1 MDNRVI
7 SSDDPNAIQK
17 LQDKLEMCEKSQKYM
32 KEVNAYYR
40 KNGTC
45 EGFPGME
52 AARAARLDESVRQA
66 YSWDKQP
73 FPSYAL
79 TNNSAE
85 IRRLKQRI
93 EKLTVNQE
101 VGFVGWTFD
110 GGEVV
115 ANSEENRLQI
125 LFDEKPDE
133 QKRSALKGNGF
144 KWSPSQG
151 AWQRQLNDN
160 AIYAASRMEF
170 LRPESGESPVKLQ
183 PKAPK
188 KMRRKDEVMI
198 VGGKINR
205 EIRNYTESMFFGLSL
220 RQFIFSAL
228 ALGVAVGLYFILKP
242 YVGTETVS
250 WMCILGAAPFAALGF
265 ITYHGMTA
273 EQFIWA
279 WLRSEFIEP
288 KEIKFE
294 PVNLYYEALKDTIEN
309 HAKEEMKAND

>member
-151 AWQRQLNDN
+151 AWQRQLNQN
-160 AIYAASRMEF
+160 AIRAAARLDYAASRMEF

-188 KMRRKDEVMI
+188 KD
-198 VGGKINR
+198 
-205 EIRNYTESMFFGLSL
+205 
-220 RQFIFSAL
+220 
-228 ALGVAVGLYFILKP
+228 
-242 YVGTETVS
+242 
-250 WMCILGAAPFAALGF
+250 AP
-265 ITYHGMTA
+265 
-273 EQFIWA
+273 E
-279 WLRSEFIEP
+279 R
-288 KEIKFE
+288 
-294 PVNLYYEALKDTIEN
+294 
-309 HAKEEMKAND
+309 

>member
-17 LQDKLEMCEKSQKYM
+17 MQDKLEMCEKSQKYM

-125 LFDEKPDE
+125 FFDEKPDE

-188 KMRRKDEVMI
+188 K
-198 VGGKINR
+198 
-205 EIRNYTESMFFGLSL
+205 
-220 RQFIFSAL
+220 
-228 ALGVAVGLYFILKP
+228 
-242 YVGTETVS
+242 
-250 WMCILGAAPFAALGF
+250 GAP
-265 ITYHGMTA
+265 
-273 EQFIWA
+273 E
-279 WLRSEFIEP
+279 R
-288 KEIKFE
+288 
-294 PVNLYYEALKDTIEN
+294 
-309 HAKEEMKAND
+309 

>member
-1 MDNRVI
+1 MNNRVI

-188 KMRRKDEVMI
+188 KD
-198 VGGKINR
+198 
-205 EIRNYTESMFFGLSL
+205 
-220 RQFIFSAL
+220 
-228 ALGVAVGLYFILKP
+228 
-242 YVGTETVS
+242 
-250 WMCILGAAPFAALGF
+250 AP
-265 ITYHGMTA
+265 
-273 EQFIWA
+273 E
-279 WLRSEFIEP
+279 R
-288 KEIKFE
+288 
-294 PVNLYYEALKDTIEN
+294 
-309 HAKEEMKAND
+309 

>member
-160 AIYAASRMEF
+160 AIYTASRMEF

-188 KMRRKDEVMI
+188 KD
-198 VGGKINR
+198 
-205 EIRNYTESMFFGLSL
+205 
-220 RQFIFSAL
+220 
-228 ALGVAVGLYFILKP
+228 
-242 YVGTETVS
+242 
-250 WMCILGAAPFAALGF
+250 AP
-265 ITYHGMTA
+265 
-273 EQFIWA
+273 E
-279 WLRSEFIEP
+279 R
-288 KEIKFE
+288 
-294 PVNLYYEALKDTIEN
+294 
-309 HAKEEMKAND
+309 

>member
-125 LFDEKPDE
+125 RFDEKPDE

-188 KMRRKDEVMI
+188 KD
-198 VGGKINR
+198 
-205 EIRNYTESMFFGLSL
+205 
-220 RQFIFSAL
+220 
-228 ALGVAVGLYFILKP
+228 
-242 YVGTETVS
+242 
-250 WMCILGAAPFAALGF
+250 AP
-265 ITYHGMTA
+265 
-273 EQFIWA
+273 E
-279 WLRSEFIEP
+279 R
-288 KEIKFE
+288 
-294 PVNLYYEALKDTIEN
+294 
-309 HAKEEMKAND
+309 

>member
-1 MDNRVI
+1 MCPKTERHEIMDNRVI

-188 KMRRKDEVMI
+188 KD
-198 VGGKINR
+198 
-205 EIRNYTESMFFGLSL
+205 
-220 RQFIFSAL
+220 
-228 ALGVAVGLYFILKP
+228 
-242 YVGTETVS
+242 
-250 WMCILGAAPFAALGF
+250 AP
-265 ITYHGMTA
+265 
-273 EQFIWA
+273 E
-279 WLRSEFIEP
+279 R
-288 KEIKFE
+288 
-294 PVNLYYEALKDTIEN
+294 
-309 HAKEEMKAND
+309 

>member
-32 KEVNAYYR
+32 KEVNAHYR

-188 KMRRKDEVMI
+188 KD
-198 VGGKINR
+198 
-205 EIRNYTESMFFGLSL
+205 
-220 RQFIFSAL
+220 
-228 ALGVAVGLYFILKP
+228 
-242 YVGTETVS
+242 
-250 WMCILGAAPFAALGF
+250 AP
-265 ITYHGMTA
+265 
-273 EQFIWA
+273 E
-279 WLRSEFIEP
+279 R
-288 KEIKFE
+288 
-294 PVNLYYEALKDTIEN
+294 
-309 HAKEEMKAND
+309 

>member
-1 MDNRVI
+1 MAVFLCPKTERNEIMDNRVI

-188 KMRRKDEVMI
+188 KD
-198 VGGKINR
+198 
-205 EIRNYTESMFFGLSL
+205 
-220 RQFIFSAL
+220 
-228 ALGVAVGLYFILKP
+228 
-242 YVGTETVS
+242 
-250 WMCILGAAPFAALGF
+250 APA
-265 ITYHGMTA
+265 
-273 EQFIWA
+273 
-279 WLRSEFIEP
+279 R
-288 KEIKFE
+288 
-294 PVNLYYEALKDTIEN
+294 
-309 HAKEEMKAND
+309 

>member
-52 AARAARLDESVRQA
+52 AARAARLDESVIQA

-183 PKAPK
+183 PQAPK
-188 KMRRKDEVMI
+188 KD
-198 VGGKINR
+198 
-205 EIRNYTESMFFGLSL
+205 
-220 RQFIFSAL
+220 
-228 ALGVAVGLYFILKP
+228 
-242 YVGTETVS
+242 
-250 WMCILGAAPFAALGF
+250 AP
-265 ITYHGMTA
+265 
-273 EQFIWA
+273 E
-279 WLRSEFIEP
+279 R
-288 KEIKFE
+288 
-294 PVNLYYEALKDTIEN
+294 
-309 HAKEEMKAND
+309 

>member
-1 MDNRVI
+1 MNKQVI

-188 KMRRKDEVMI
+188 KD
-198 VGGKINR
+198 
-205 EIRNYTESMFFGLSL
+205 
-220 RQFIFSAL
+220 
-228 ALGVAVGLYFILKP
+228 
-242 YVGTETVS
+242 
-250 WMCILGAAPFAALGF
+250 AP
-265 ITYHGMTA
+265 
-273 EQFIWA
+273 E
-279 WLRSEFIEP
+279 R
-288 KEIKFE
+288 
-294 PVNLYYEALKDTIEN
+294 
-309 HAKEEMKAND
+309 

>member
-115 ANSEENRLQI
+115 ANSAENRLQI

-188 KMRRKDEVMI
+188 KD
-198 VGGKINR
+198 
-205 EIRNYTESMFFGLSL
+205 
-220 RQFIFSAL
+220 
-228 ALGVAVGLYFILKP
+228 
-242 YVGTETVS
+242 
-250 WMCILGAAPFAALGF
+250 AP
-265 ITYHGMTA
+265 
-273 EQFIWA
+273 E
-279 WLRSEFIEP
+279 R
-288 KEIKFE
+288 
-294 PVNLYYEALKDTIEN
+294 
-309 HAKEEMKAND
+309 

>member
-170 LRPESGESPVKLQ
+170 LRPESSSRKRR
-183 PKAPK
+183 K

-198 VGGKINR
+198 VGGKN
-205 EIRNYTESMFFGLSL
+205 
-220 RQFIFSAL
+220 Q
-228 ALGVAVGLYFILKP
+228 
-242 YVGTETVS
+242 
-250 WMCILGAAPFAALGF
+250 
-265 ITYHGMTA
+265 
-273 EQFIWA
+273 
-279 WLRSEFIEP
+279 
-288 KEIKFE
+288 
-294 PVNLYYEALKDTIEN
+294 
-309 HAKEEMKAND
+309 

>member
-93 EKLTVNQE
+93 EKLTVNLE

-188 KMRRKDEVMI
+188 KD
-198 VGGKINR
+198 
-205 EIRNYTESMFFGLSL
+205 
-220 RQFIFSAL
+220 
-228 ALGVAVGLYFILKP
+228 
-242 YVGTETVS
+242 
-250 WMCILGAAPFAALGF
+250 AP
-265 ITYHGMTA
+265 
-273 EQFIWA
+273 E
-279 WLRSEFIEP
+279 R
-288 KEIKFE
+288 
-294 PVNLYYEALKDTIEN
+294 
-309 HAKEEMKAND
+309 

>member
-1 MDNRVI
+1 MAVFLCPKTESNDIIDNRVI

-188 KMRRKDEVMI
+188 KD
-198 VGGKINR
+198 
-205 EIRNYTESMFFGLSL
+205 
-220 RQFIFSAL
+220 
-228 ALGVAVGLYFILKP
+228 
-242 YVGTETVS
+242 
-250 WMCILGAAPFAALGF
+250 AP
-265 ITYHGMTA
+265 
-273 EQFIWA
+273 E
-279 WLRSEFIEP
+279 R
-288 KEIKFE
+288 
-294 PVNLYYEALKDTIEN
+294 
-309 HAKEEMKAND
+309 

>member
-85 IRRLKQRI
+85 IRRLKQCI

-188 KMRRKDEVMI
+188 KD
-198 VGGKINR
+198 
-205 EIRNYTESMFFGLSL
+205 
-220 RQFIFSAL
+220 
-228 ALGVAVGLYFILKP
+228 
-242 YVGTETVS
+242 
-250 WMCILGAAPFAALGF
+250 AP
-265 ITYHGMTA
+265 
-273 EQFIWA
+273 E
-279 WLRSEFIEP
+279 R
-288 KEIKFE
+288 
-294 PVNLYYEALKDTIEN
+294 
-309 HAKEEMKAND
+309 

>member
-93 EKLTVNQE
+93 KKLTVNQE
-101 VGFVGWTFD
+101 VGFVGCTFD

-188 KMRRKDEVMI
+188 KD
-198 VGGKINR
+198 
-205 EIRNYTESMFFGLSL
+205 
-220 RQFIFSAL
+220 
-228 ALGVAVGLYFILKP
+228 
-242 YVGTETVS
+242 
-250 WMCILGAAPFAALGF
+250 AP
-265 ITYHGMTA
+265 
-273 EQFIWA
+273 E
-279 WLRSEFIEP
+279 R
-288 KEIKFE
+288 
-294 PVNLYYEALKDTIEN
+294 
-309 HAKEEMKAND
+309 

>member
-1 MDNRVI
+1 MNNRVI

-45 EGFPGME
+45 EGFPGMD

-73 FPSYAL
+73 FPSYSL

-93 EKLTVNQE
+93 ETLTVNQE

-133 QKRSALKGNGF
+133 QKRAALKAGGF
-144 KWSPSQG
+144 KWAPSQG

-170 LRPESGESPVKLQ
+170 LRPESGENPLKLQ

-188 KMRRKDEVMI
+188 KD
-198 VGGKINR
+198 
-205 EIRNYTESMFFGLSL
+205 
-220 RQFIFSAL
+220 
-228 ALGVAVGLYFILKP
+228 
-242 YVGTETVS
+242 
-250 WMCILGAAPFAALGF
+250 AP
-265 ITYHGMTA
+265 
-273 EQFIWA
+273 E
-279 WLRSEFIEP
+279 R
-288 KEIKFE
+288 
-294 PVNLYYEALKDTIEN
+294 
-309 HAKEEMKAND
+309 

>member
-32 KEVNAYYR
+32 KELNAYYR

-188 KMRRKDEVMI
+188 KD
-198 VGGKINR
+198 
-205 EIRNYTESMFFGLSL
+205 
-220 RQFIFSAL
+220 
-228 ALGVAVGLYFILKP
+228 
-242 YVGTETVS
+242 
-250 WMCILGAAPFAALGF
+250 AP
-265 ITYHGMTA
+265 
-273 EQFIWA
+273 E
-279 WLRSEFIEP
+279 R
-288 KEIKFE
+288 
-294 PVNLYYEALKDTIEN
+294 
-309 HAKEEMKAND
+309 

>member
-45 EGFPGME
+45 EGFPGLE

-188 KMRRKDEVMI
+188 KD
-198 VGGKINR
+198 
-205 EIRNYTESMFFGLSL
+205 
-220 RQFIFSAL
+220 
-228 ALGVAVGLYFILKP
+228 
-242 YVGTETVS
+242 
-250 WMCILGAAPFAALGF
+250 AP
-265 ITYHGMTA
+265 
-273 EQFIWA
+273 E
-279 WLRSEFIEP
+279 R
-288 KEIKFE
+288 
-294 PVNLYYEALKDTIEN
+294 
-309 HAKEEMKAND
+309 

>member
-7 SSDDPNAIQK
+7 SSDNPNAIQK

-170 LRPESGESPVKLQ
+170 LRPESGESPVKLR
-183 PKAPK
+183 K

-198 VGGKINR
+198 VGGKN
-205 EIRNYTESMFFGLSL
+205 
-220 RQFIFSAL
+220 Q
-228 ALGVAVGLYFILKP
+228 
-242 YVGTETVS
+242 
-250 WMCILGAAPFAALGF
+250 
-265 ITYHGMTA
+265 
-273 EQFIWA
+273 
-279 WLRSEFIEP
+279 
-288 KEIKFE
+288 
-294 PVNLYYEALKDTIEN
+294 
-309 HAKEEMKAND
+309 

>member
-125 LFDEKPDE
+125 FFDEKPDK

-188 KMRRKDEVMI
+188 KD
-198 VGGKINR
+198 
-205 EIRNYTESMFFGLSL
+205 
-220 RQFIFSAL
+220 
-228 ALGVAVGLYFILKP
+228 
-242 YVGTETVS
+242 
-250 WMCILGAAPFAALGF
+250 AP
-265 ITYHGMTA
+265 
-273 EQFIWA
+273 E
-279 WLRSEFIEP
+279 R
-288 KEIKFE
+288 
-294 PVNLYYEALKDTIEN
+294 
-309 HAKEEMKAND
+309 

>member
-170 LRPESGESPVKLQ
+170 LHPESGEGPVKLQ

-188 KMRRKDEVMI
+188 KD
-198 VGGKINR
+198 
-205 EIRNYTESMFFGLSL
+205 
-220 RQFIFSAL
+220 
-228 ALGVAVGLYFILKP
+228 
-242 YVGTETVS
+242 
-250 WMCILGAAPFAALGF
+250 AP
-265 ITYHGMTA
+265 
-273 EQFIWA
+273 E
-279 WLRSEFIEP
+279 R
-288 KEIKFE
+288 
-294 PVNLYYEALKDTIEN
+294 
-309 HAKEEMKAND
+309 

>member
-17 LQDKLEMCEKSQKYM
+17 MQDKLEMCEKSQKYM

-45 EGFPGME
+45 EGFPRME

-125 LFDEKPDE
+125 FFDEKPDE

-188 KMRRKDEVMI
+188 K
-198 VGGKINR
+198 
-205 EIRNYTESMFFGLSL
+205 
-220 RQFIFSAL
+220 
-228 ALGVAVGLYFILKP
+228 
-242 YVGTETVS
+242 
-250 WMCILGAAPFAALGF
+250 GAP
-265 ITYHGMTA
+265 
-273 EQFIWA
+273 E
-279 WLRSEFIEP
+279 R
-288 KEIKFE
+288 
-294 PVNLYYEALKDTIEN
+294 
-309 HAKEEMKAND
+309 

>member
-85 IRRLKQRI
+85 ICRLKQRI

-188 KMRRKDEVMI
+188 KD
-198 VGGKINR
+198 
-205 EIRNYTESMFFGLSL
+205 
-220 RQFIFSAL
+220 
-228 ALGVAVGLYFILKP
+228 
-242 YVGTETVS
+242 
-250 WMCILGAAPFAALGF
+250 AP
-265 ITYHGMTA
+265 
-273 EQFIWA
+273 E
-279 WLRSEFIEP
+279 R
-288 KEIKFE
+288 
-294 PVNLYYEALKDTIEN
+294 
-309 HAKEEMKAND
+309 

>member
-115 ANSEENRLQI
+115 TNSEENRLQI

-188 KMRRKDEVMI
+188 KD
-198 VGGKINR
+198 
-205 EIRNYTESMFFGLSL
+205 
-220 RQFIFSAL
+220 
-228 ALGVAVGLYFILKP
+228 
-242 YVGTETVS
+242 
-250 WMCILGAAPFAALGF
+250 AP
-265 ITYHGMTA
+265 
-273 EQFIWA
+273 E
-279 WLRSEFIEP
+279 R
-288 KEIKFE
+288 
-294 PVNLYYEALKDTIEN
+294 
-309 HAKEEMKAND
+309 

>member
-188 KMRRKDEVMI
+188 KD
-198 VGGKINR
+198 
-205 EIRNYTESMFFGLSL
+205 
-220 RQFIFSAL
+220 
-228 ALGVAVGLYFILKP
+228 
-242 YVGTETVS
+242 
-250 WMCILGAAPFAALGF
+250 APERCGDDR
-265 ITYHGMTA
+265 
-273 EQFIWA
+273 W
-279 WLRSEFIEP
+279 R
-288 KEIKFE
+288 
-294 PVNLYYEALKDTIEN
+294 
-309 HAKEEMKAND
+309 

>member
-183 PKAPK
+183 QKAPK
-188 KMRRKDEVMI
+188 KD
-198 VGGKINR
+198 
-205 EIRNYTESMFFGLSL
+205 
-220 RQFIFSAL
+220 
-228 ALGVAVGLYFILKP
+228 
-242 YVGTETVS
+242 
-250 WMCILGAAPFAALGF
+250 AP
-265 ITYHGMTA
+265 
-273 EQFIWA
+273 E
-279 WLRSEFIEP
+279 R
-288 KEIKFE
+288 
-294 PVNLYYEALKDTIEN
+294 
-309 HAKEEMKAND
+309 

>member
-188 KMRRKDEVMI
+188 KDEIGRAHV
-198 VGGKINR
+198 
-205 EIRNYTESMFFGLSL
+205 
-220 RQFIFSAL
+220 
-228 ALGVAVGLYFILKP
+228 
-242 YVGTETVS
+242 
-250 WMCILGAAPFAALGF
+250 
-265 ITYHGMTA
+265 
-273 EQFIWA
+273 
-279 WLRSEFIEP
+279 
-288 KEIKFE
+288 
-294 PVNLYYEALKDTIEN
+294 
-309 HAKEEMKAND
+309 

>member
-45 EGFPGME
+45 EGFPKME

-188 KMRRKDEVMI
+188 KD
-198 VGGKINR
+198 
-205 EIRNYTESMFFGLSL
+205 
-220 RQFIFSAL
+220 
-228 ALGVAVGLYFILKP
+228 
-242 YVGTETVS
+242 
-250 WMCILGAAPFAALGF
+250 AP
-265 ITYHGMTA
+265 
-273 EQFIWA
+273 E
-279 WLRSEFIEP
+279 R
-288 KEIKFE
+288 
-294 PVNLYYEALKDTIEN
+294 
-309 HAKEEMKAND
+309 

>member
-170 LRPESGESPVKLQ
+170 LRPESGES
-183 PKAPK
+183 
-188 KMRRKDEVMI
+188 RKDEVMI
-198 VGGKINR
+198 VGGKN
-205 EIRNYTESMFFGLSL
+205 
-220 RQFIFSAL
+220 Q
-228 ALGVAVGLYFILKP
+228 
-242 YVGTETVS
+242 
-250 WMCILGAAPFAALGF
+250 
-265 ITYHGMTA
+265 
-273 EQFIWA
+273 
-279 WLRSEFIEP
+279 
-288 KEIKFE
+288 
-294 PVNLYYEALKDTIEN
+294 
-309 HAKEEMKAND
+309 